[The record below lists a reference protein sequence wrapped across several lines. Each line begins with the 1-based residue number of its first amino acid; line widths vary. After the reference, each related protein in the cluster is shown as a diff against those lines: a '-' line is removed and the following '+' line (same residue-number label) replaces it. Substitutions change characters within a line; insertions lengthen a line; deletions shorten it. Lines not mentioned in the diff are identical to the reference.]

1 MLITAAE
8 PAVDVVEVL
17 RGTSAGPLTVA
28 AGLVGA
34 VAAAATVVLVAVLV
48 TGPWADDAGRRSSL
62 RVVWLLA
69 AAATAAELV
78 VLLLDGV
85 GVGDRR
91 PVVAMARLLLLV
103 AGSGALE
110 HLVGSWRWVAVTLV
124 LVTVPLGLPMVGT
137 AGSLALAVA
146 ATAGATALVAVV
158 LRVASTHLAGSLAL
172 TVGAVAVLVGTFAW
186 FGAAEELPPYH
197 LERVRAGSIA
207 LDVTVAPVQPG
218 RNELHVYA
226 WHADGREADLDVA
239 SAEVAGAP
247 GTRHELFEVTANH
260 HLSYVLELP
269 GVGPWELV
277 LTAVTDAGEE
287 LHATVSLEA
296 P

>member
-1 MLITAAE
+1 MLIAAAE

-28 AGLVGA
+28 AGIVGA

-48 TGPWADDAGRRSSL
+48 TGTGSDDARRRSSL

-69 AAATAAELV
+69 AAATIAELV
-78 VLLLDGV
+78 VLLLDGA

-91 PVVAMARLLLLV
+91 PVVALARLLLLV
-103 AGSGALE
+103 AGGGALE
-110 HLVGSWRWVAVTLV
+110 HLVGSWRWVAGGLV
-124 LVTVPLGLPMVGT
+124 LATVPLGSPTVGT
-137 AGSLALAVA
+137 TGALALAVA
-146 ATAGATALVAVV
+146 ATAGAAALVAVV
-158 LRVASTHLAGSLAL
+158 LRVVSTHVTGSLVL
-172 TVGAVAVLVGTFAW
+172 GLGAVAVLAGAFAW
-186 FGAAEELPPYH
+186 YGTAEELPPYH
-197 LERVRAGSIA
+197 LERVQAGAIA

-218 RNELHVYA
+218 RNELHLYA
-226 WHADGREADLDVA
+226 WHADGREADLAAA

-247 GTRHELFEVTANH
+247 ETLHELFAVTANH

-269 GVGPWELV
+269 GGGPWELV
-277 LTAVTDAGEE
+277 LTGVTDAGEE